1 MAAQKTTATMKV
13 VTFRP
18 MVFSPFFAVRAFK
31 YLPILAG
38 ALNQ

>member
-1 MAAQKTTATMKV
+1 MAAQKQIRTMKV

-18 MVFSPFFAVRAFK
+18 TVFSQFFAVRAFN

>member
-1 MAAQKTTATMKV
+1 MAAQKKTRTMKV

-18 MVFSPFFAVRAFK
+18 TVFSQFFAARAFN
-31 YLPILAG
+31 YLSILAG

>member
-1 MAAQKTTATMKV
+1 MAAQKKIRTMKV

-18 MVFSPFFAVRAFK
+18 TVFSQFFAARAFN
-31 YLPILAG
+31 YLSILAG

>member
-1 MAAQKTTATMKV
+1 MAAQKKTKTMKV

-18 MVFSPFFAVRAFK
+18 TVFSQFFAARAFN
-31 YLPILAG
+31 YLSILAG